1 MAIKSKDGKVYKLR
15 GPNPMMKDQKKW
27 DMDKLKFIN
36 MGWSNEVV
44 VDERNPIQKFKT
56 DFNVVDIGEE
66 LGLVPN
72 EEANTAVLKPQEF
85 IQEIQEP
92 PVVEEPVVEEPVIE
106 EPKEESVV
114 LNVDPHLAKMIKE
127 RGVEYY
133 CAPVMGRKQHTDD
146 LYDNSYYTMQYGDK
160 FVFDA
165 IVIEESDLQ
174 LQFWCVRSVSVDSI
188 VFRKIKT
195 KGQRWWR
202 VKDIEPKTGGF
213 LCRAITSDTNPD
225 FS

>member
-1 MAIKSKDGKVYKLR
+1 MAIKGKNGKVVKLR
-15 GPNPMMKDQKKW
+15 GPNPVMKNQKKW
-27 DMDKLKFIN
+27 DMDKLQYIN
-36 MGWSNEVV
+36 MGWQNEVI

-66 LGLVPN
+66 LGLVQN
-72 EEANTAVLKPQEF
+72 EEANTAVLPAKEF
-85 IQEIQEP
+85 LEEIQET
-92 PVVEEPVVEEPVIE
+92 PVVEPVEPVIE
-106 EPKEESVV
+106 KPVEEENVV

-133 CAPVMGRKQHTDD
+133 CAPVVGENQHVDN

-165 IVIEESDLQ
+165 IVVEESDLQ
-174 LQFWCVRSVSVDSI
+174 LQFWCVRDVTIDSI
-188 VFRKIKT
+188 VYRKIKT

-202 VKDIEPKTGGF
+202 IKDIEPKTGGF